1 MDGEEESRW
10 LLVNESVRRRNERRR
25 KEKKKDFLGFFSGQ
39 KSSENLLLKERC
51 IKANFLRNMHGEW
64 TVRKQSRIL

>member
-1 MDGEEESRW
+1 MKRNLFRD
-10 LLVNESVRRRNERRR
+10 VRQRGKSGK
-25 KEKKKDFLGFFSGQ
+25 KEKDFLGFSSGQ
-39 KSSENLLLKERC
+39 KSLENLLLKESC

>member
-1 MDGEEESRW
+1 MKRNLFRD
-10 LLVNESVRRRNERRR
+10 VRQRGVRVGK
-25 KEKKKDFLGFFSGQ
+25 KEKDFLGFSSGQ
-39 KSSENLLLKERC
+39 KSLENLLLKESC